1 REPAAD
7 GAADRRR
14 ACGRSAP
21 ADYRPRDPADGRAH
35 IRRPRDAARTRHPRA
50 RREPARGAPPRCGR
64 RPRYRRDLLHL
75 VGARRRR
82 GRASWVRL
90 QRDLSPDGHALRA
103 EGVHGD
109 GRRRD
114 GKPSRG
120 GARRLHPR
128 DRRDRRPRVPA
139 GRARRAARRIRVRS
153 PFPRAGDPAARSSRP
168 WRGRARVVDALGEFF
183 RVYQTTIGVIGINA
197 LLALSVWITL
207 YAGQLTLGN
216 AAYMAIGAYGAAL
229 LGMRL
234 GVPFPLG
241 LVLGAGLSAALAL
254 PLGLAVFRLRGV
266 YLAIA
271 TIGFGEV
278 VRVVLLTLPFTGKAL
293 GLNGIPPL
301 TELWHI
307 YLSLAVVAYVLWR
320 VQGSTVGRA
329 WAAIREDEIAAASQ
343 GIAIRRYKLAA
354 FVAGAAIAAWAGG
367 LSAHLNFSIE
377 PGDFGFTRA
386 VQILV
391 FAVVG
396 GTPSVA
402 GPIVGATLLTAL
414 PEILRPLKEY
424 RDIFAGLIL
433 ML

>member
-1 REPAAD
+1 MDEIGD
-7 GAADRRR
+7 FL
-14 ACGRSAP
+14 SAYSTLI
-21 ADYRPRDPADGRAH
+21 A
-35 IRRPRDAARTRHPRA
+35 
-50 RREPARGAPPRCGR
+50 
-64 RPRYRRDLLHL
+64 L
-75 VGARRRR
+75 VG
-82 GRASWVRL
+82 V
-90 QRDLSPDGHALRA
+90 
-103 EGVHGD
+103 
-109 GRRRD
+109 
-114 GKPSRG
+114 
-120 GARRLHPR
+120 
-128 DRRDRRPRVPA
+128 
-139 GRARRAARRIRVRS
+139 
-153 PFPRAGDPAARSSRP
+153 
-168 WRGRARVVDALGEFF
+168 
-183 RVYQTTIGVIGINA
+183 NA
-197 LLALSVWITL
+197 LLALSVWVTL

-216 AAYMAIGAYGAAL
+216 AAFMAIGAYVSAL
-229 LGMRL
+229 LGRHL
-234 GVPFPLG
+234 GTPFPIALVAGATAAGAPAAPLG
-241 LVLGAGLSAALAL
+241 LT
-254 PLGLAVFRLRGV
+254 VFRLRGV

-271 TIGFGEV
+271 TLAFGEV
-278 VRVVLLTLPFTGKAL
+278 VRVILLATPITGKGQ
-293 GLNGIPPL
+293 GLNGIPPK

-377 PGDFGFTRA
+377 PGHFGFTRA

-433 ML
+433 MLVIIYLPRGLVTLAELRKTRRLQEIGAAVVA

>member
-1 REPAAD
+1 M
-7 GAADRRR
+7 
-14 ACGRSAP
+14 
-21 ADYRPRDPADGRAH
+21 
-35 IRRPRDAARTRHPRA
+35 DA
-50 RREPARGAPPRCGR
+50 
-64 RPRYRRDLLHL
+64 
-75 VGARRRR
+75 
-82 GRASWVRL
+82 
-90 QRDLSPDGHALRA
+90 
-103 EGVHGD
+103 
-109 GRRRD
+109 
-114 GKPSRG
+114 
-120 GARRLHPR
+120 
-128 DRRDRRPRVPA
+128 
-139 GRARRAARRIRVRS
+139 I
-153 PFPRAGDPAARSSRP
+153 
-168 WRGRARVVDALGEFF
+168 VDFF

-197 LLALSVWITL
+197 LLALSVWVTL

-216 AAYMAIGAYGAAL
+216 AAFMAVGAYGAAL
-229 LGMRL
+229 LGMRV
-234 GVPFPLG
+234 GVSFPVG
-241 LVLGAGLSAALAL
+241 LALGALLSAALAL

-278 VRVVLLTLPFTGKAL
+278 VRVVILTLPFTGKAL

-307 YLSLAVVAYVLWR
+307 YLSLAVVACVLWR

-343 GIAIRRYKLAA
+343 GIAVRRYKLAA
-354 FVAGAAIAAWAGG
+354 FVAGAALAAWAGG

-402 GPIVGATLLTAL
+402 GPIFGATLLTAL
-414 PEILRPLKEY
+414 PEVLRPLKEY

-433 ML
+433 MGVIIYLPRGLVTLAELRKTRRLQEIGAADVA

>member
-1 REPAAD
+1 M
-7 GAADRRR
+7 
-14 ACGRSAP
+14 
-21 ADYRPRDPADGRAH
+21 
-35 IRRPRDAARTRHPRA
+35 
-50 RREPARGAPPRCGR
+50 
-64 RPRYRRDLLHL
+64 
-75 VGARRRR
+75 
-82 GRASWVRL
+82 
-90 QRDLSPDGHALRA
+90 
-103 EGVHGD
+103 
-109 GRRRD
+109 
-114 GKPSRG
+114 
-120 GARRLHPR
+120 
-128 DRRDRRPRVPA
+128 
-139 GRARRAARRIRVRS
+139 
-153 PFPRAGDPAARSSRP
+153 
-168 WRGRARVVDALGEFF
+168 DALGEFV

-216 AAYMAIGAYGAAL
+216 AAFMAIGAYGAAL
-229 LGMRL
+229 LGMRV
-234 GVPFPLG
+234 GVSFPLG
-241 LVLGAGLSAALAL
+241 LVFGAGLSAALAL

-278 VRVVLLTLPFTGKAL
+278 VRVLLLTLPFTGKAL

-307 YLSLAVVAYVLWR
+307 YLSLVVVAYVLWR
-320 VQGSTVGRA
+320 VQGWTVGRA

-354 FVAGAAIAAWAGG
+354 FVAGAALAAWAGG

-391 FAVVG
+391 YAVVG

-402 GPIVGATLLTAL
+402 GPILGATLLTAL
-414 PEILRPLKEY
+414 PEILRPLREY

-433 ML
+433 MGVIIYLPRGLVTLAELRKTRRLQEIGAADVA

>member
-1 REPAAD
+1 M
-7 GAADRRR
+7 
-14 ACGRSAP
+14 
-21 ADYRPRDPADGRAH
+21 
-35 IRRPRDAARTRHPRA
+35 
-50 RREPARGAPPRCGR
+50 
-64 RPRYRRDLLHL
+64 
-75 VGARRRR
+75 
-82 GRASWVRL
+82 
-90 QRDLSPDGHALRA
+90 
-103 EGVHGD
+103 
-109 GRRRD
+109 
-114 GKPSRG
+114 
-120 GARRLHPR
+120 
-128 DRRDRRPRVPA
+128 
-139 GRARRAARRIRVRS
+139 
-153 PFPRAGDPAARSSRP
+153 
-168 WRGRARVVDALGEFF
+168 DALGEFV

-216 AAYMAIGAYGAAL
+216 AAFMAIGAYGAAL

-241 LVLGAGLSAALAL
+241 LVLGAGLSATLAL

-278 VRVVLLTLPFTGKAL
+278 VRVLLLTLPFTGKAL

-307 YLSLAVVAYVLWR
+307 YLSLVVVAYVLWR
-320 VQGSTVGRA
+320 VHGSTVGRA

-354 FVAGAAIAAWAGG
+354 FVAGAALAAWAGG

-391 FAVVG
+391 YAVVG

-402 GPIVGATLLTAL
+402 GPILGATLLTAL
-414 PEILRPLKEY
+414 PEILRPLREY

-433 ML
+433 MGVIIYVPRGLVTLAELRKTRRLQEIGAADVA

>member
-1 REPAAD
+1 MD
-7 GAADRRR
+7 GLA
-14 ACGRSAP
+14 
-21 ADYRPRDPADGRAH
+21 
-35 IRRPRDAARTRHPRA
+35 
-50 RREPARGAPPRCGR
+50 
-64 RPRYRRDLLHL
+64 
-75 VGARRRR
+75 
-82 GRASWVRL
+82 
-90 QRDLSPDGHALRA
+90 
-103 EGVHGD
+103 
-109 GRRRD
+109 
-114 GKPSRG
+114 
-120 GARRLHPR
+120 
-128 DRRDRRPRVPA
+128 
-139 GRARRAARRIRVRS
+139 
-153 PFPRAGDPAARSSRP
+153 
-168 WRGRARVVDALGEFF
+168 EFF

-216 AAYMAIGAYGAAL
+216 AAFMAIGAYGAAL
-229 LGMRL
+229 LGMRV

-241 LVLGAGLSAALAL
+241 LVLGAGFSAALAL

-278 VRVVLLTLPFTGKAL
+278 VRVILLTLPFTGKAL
-293 GLNGIPPL
+293 GLNGIPPV

-320 VQGSTVGRA
+320 AQGSTAGRA
-329 WAAIREDEIAAASQ
+329 WAAIREDEVAAASQ

-391 FAVVG
+391 YAVVG

-402 GPIVGATLLTAL
+402 GPILGATLLTAL
-414 PEILRPLKEY
+414 PEILRPLREY

-433 ML
+433 MGVIIYLPRGLVTLAELRKTRRLQEIGAADVA